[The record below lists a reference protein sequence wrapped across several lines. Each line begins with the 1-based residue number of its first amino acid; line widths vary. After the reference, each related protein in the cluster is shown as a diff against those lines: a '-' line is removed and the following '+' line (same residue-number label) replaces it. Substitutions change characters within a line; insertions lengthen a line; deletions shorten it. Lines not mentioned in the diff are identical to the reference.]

1 MTSNYQLDFASPST
15 LDYAQLSIDRPLSSV
30 TVSFWMKTDDKTNQG
45 TPFSYAVSD
54 DQSNV
59 LTITDYTK

>member
-30 TVSFWMKTDDKTNQG
+30 TVSFWMKTSDRTNQG

-54 DQSNV
+54 EQSNV
-59 LTITDYTK
+59 LTVRDYTK